1 MTSEKERLR
10 NVEKEN
16 IVLMQKLADAMQK
29 HEHLLEE
36 SKSQSKEIV
45 LMKQGLEIS
54 QNATDGS
61 TVEETSIRMN
71 RMYGITFKY

>member
-1 MTSEKERLR
+1 M
-10 NVEKEN
+10 V
-16 IVLMQKLADAMQK
+16 QKLADAMQK

-36 SKSQSKEIV
+36 SISQSKEIV

>member
-1 MTSEKERLR
+1 M
-10 NVEKEN
+10 V
-16 IVLMQKLADAMQK
+16 QKLADTMQK

-54 QNATDGS
+54 QNVTDGN
-61 TVEETSIRMN
+61 TVGDLQGASPEEKR
-71 RMYGITFKY
+71 RYE